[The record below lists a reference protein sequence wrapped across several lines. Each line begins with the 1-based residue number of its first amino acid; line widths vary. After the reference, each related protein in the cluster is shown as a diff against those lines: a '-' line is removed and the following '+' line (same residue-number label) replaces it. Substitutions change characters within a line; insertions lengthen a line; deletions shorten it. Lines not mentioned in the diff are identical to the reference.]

1 MCGLPSESLYPYIQF
16 SYEEIINKLISKLLG
31 DTRLY
36 VEALRVLA
44 GVIASRNKYSKT
56 TVEVA
61 KEILRTLDEATTPH
75 LNWKTLI
82 H

>member
-1 MCGLPSESLYPYIQF
+1 M
-16 SYEEIINKLISKLLG
+16 G